1 MTAVHAP
8 VIEQAARG
16 ELPEWTEATAARRA
30 HMKQVAAL
38 LGRWAERMGLDAA
51 ECARWRATG
60 WLHDC
65 QRDAS
70 AETLLPWVDPPFAD
84 LPESFLHGPAT
95 AARLEAEGCLDGDLL
110 DAIRYHTLA
119 QPRLG
124 RLGKALIAADYLE
137 PGRRSRLR
145 WRARL
150 RQRAP
155 ADFDA
160 VVRHVVR
167 AKLERGL
174 DSGLPLGFELVGLW
188 NALTA

>member
-1 MTAVHAP
+1 
-8 VIEQAARG
+8 
-16 ELPEWTEATAARRA
+16 
-30 HMKQVAAL
+30 
-38 LGRWAERMGLDAA
+38 
-51 ECARWRATG
+51 
-60 WLHDC
+60 
-65 QRDAS
+65 
-70 AETLLPWVDPPFAD
+70 
-84 LPESFLHGPAT
+84 
-95 AARLEAEGCLDGDLL
+95 
-110 DAIRYHTLA
+110 
-119 QPRLG
+119 LG